1 EARSGDTITYTIT
14 LTNIGH
20 AAVSASNISLTLP
33 DGAVQHPLPAQ
44 GVLAP
49 GAATTATASF
59 TIPRSQ
65 ANGPISATASVTWK
79 DANANT
85 YGPLS
90 ALASTLVRQQNQ
102 APVVSAGP
110 NQTVPFPNVYP
121 LQGSVTDDGFPNGTL
136 ISTWTQLSGPAATFA
151 DPHSPTST
159 VILNVGGTY
168 VFQLT
173 GDDTQL
179 QSSAQV
185 TIITTTANLPP
196 VVNAGPNQTITLP
209 VNVASLSGSAT
220 DDGKP
225 VGSVLTFQWSKV
237 AGPGTVSFA
246 NALSASTTATFG
258 ALGTYI
264 LRLSASD
271 SELTGSAEMRV
282 TVLPQNTPPLVNAG
296 ADQ

>member
-20 AAVSASNISLTLP
+20 AAVSASNISLTMP
-33 DGAVQHPLPAQ
+33 DGSVQHPLPAQ

-49 GAATTATASF
+49 GPATTATASF

-65 ANGPISATASVTWK
+65 ASAPIHATASVTWK

-90 ALASTLVRQQNQ
+90 ALASTSVRQQNQ
-102 APVVSAGP
+102 PPVVSAGP

-121 LQGSVTDDGFPNGTL
+121 LQGSVTDDGFPNGVL
-136 ISTWTQLSGPAATFA
+136 ISTWTQISGPPASIF

-159 VILNVGGTY
+159 VTLNSAGTY

-185 TIITTTANLPP
+185 TITTTAANLPP
-196 VVNAGPNQTITLP
+196 VVNAGPNQFITLP
-209 VNVASLSGSAT
+209 VNIATLNGSAT

-225 VGSVLTFQWSKV
+225 AGSTLSYLWTKV
-237 AGPGTVSFA
+237 AGPGVVSFA
-246 NALSASTTATFG
+246 NANSA
-258 ALGTYI
+258 
-264 LRLSASD
+264 
-271 SELTGSAEMRV
+271 
-282 TVLPQNTPPLVNAG
+282 
-296 ADQ
+296 